1 MAPRSLNKS
10 LKKKINLSLGEEK
23 NGDELAQPKNEAR
36 PGGGSDIQW
45 ARVPGR
51 TTARYKRSTLLSP
64 RCVYLARSRMVSR
77 PGTRG
82 AYGPVPELRDTSQT
96 YL

>member
-64 RCVYLARSRMVSR
+64 RWLG
-77 PGTRG
+77 PGWYHG
-82 AYGPVPELRDTSQT
+82 PELEVPTARYRSCAASEPPAR
-96 YL
+96 Y